1 MKTITGLPEPQY
13 HPALVERLTGH
24 QSGHKRPSSACD
36 VLDRVSM
43 ADILTALNV
52 KSRTRGNRTICPVH
66 NGNNETLSFNETKGA
81 WYCFSCGEGGGKVAL
96 VSKVYGYK
104 PQQALRWI
112 AGIAGIELDQW
123 TSTQALQ
130 HAAAMQQAAAKANRL
145 VEWRNQV
152 IDELRE
158 QRDLFQDLYYWAR
171 RIGKAEEEAQLWQII
186 VDFDRRIQWH
196 RGAPWLWLADIYE
209 QAMEAAEAA

>member
-13 HPALVERLTGH
+13 HPAFVEAPMRH
-24 QSGHKRPSSACD
+24 QSGHKRPSGARD

-43 ADILTALNV
+43 AHILTALNV
-52 KSRTRGNRTICPVH
+52 RPRPRGNRTICPVH

-81 WYCFSCGEGGGKVAL
+81 WYCFSCGEGGGKIAL
-96 VSKVYGYK
+96 VSKVHGYK
-104 PQQALRWI
+104 PQQALKWI
-112 AGIAGIELDQW
+112 AALAGIELDQW
-123 TSTQALQ
+123 TSTQAAE
-130 HAAAMQQAAAKANRL
+130 HAAAMQQAAANALRL

-158 QRDLFQDLYYWAR
+158 QRDLFQNLYYWAM
-171 RIGKAEEEAQLWQII
+171 RIDKFDEQAELWQII

-196 RGAPWLWLADIYE
+196 RDASWLWLADIHG
-209 QAMEAAEAA
+209 QVVEAAESA